1 MSEGNFIFEGDCLP
15 PQFWSRKEFRAMPT
29 AIVDAYTSEGFAVIA
44 NGLSVDEQKVS
55 RRKNNQKI
63 FPVNNYA
70 RSIAY
75 MLYGTKRITA
85 HFDSYLALDL
95 EIEAQKAAAE
105 LADYDPPQLSEYA
118 REFCAGFRK
127 A

>member
-44 NGLSVDEQKVS
+44 DGLSVDEQKVS

-63 FPVNNYA
+63 SCEQSCEIDSLHALWHKANHRPLRFLSCA
-70 RSIAY
+70 RLGDRSAKSSG
-75 MLYGTKRITA
+75 GTGR
-85 HFDSYLALDL
+85 L
-95 EIEAQKAAAE
+95 
-105 LADYDPPQLSEYA
+105 
-118 REFCAGFRK
+118 
-127 A
+127 